1 MRVDAGKSNSH
12 GLSIEIELDWPPP
25 TIEMYPDDGTLAP
38 LAGGVDAGLTSAV
51 IEVTLVGKPD
61 KIKIKY

>member
-1 MRVDAGKSNSH
+1 
-12 GLSIEIELDWPPP
+12 
-25 TIEMYPDDGTLAP
+25 MYPDDGTLAP

>member
-1 MRVDAGKSNSH
+1 
-12 GLSIEIELDWPPP
+12 
-25 TIEMYPDDGTLAP
+25 MYPDDGTLAP

-61 KIKIKY
+61 KNKILTSITWRPSLYGNIVNTRTNNVT